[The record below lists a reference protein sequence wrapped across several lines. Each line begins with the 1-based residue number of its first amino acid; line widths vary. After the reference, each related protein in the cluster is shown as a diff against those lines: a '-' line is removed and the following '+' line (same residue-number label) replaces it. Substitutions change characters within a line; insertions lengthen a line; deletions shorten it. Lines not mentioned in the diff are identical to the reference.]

1 MKHCFSVMLLGLF
14 LSSGMAQINQAETS
28 SLVAGAKDPLKI
40 LTGIR
45 KDLSALKAEFT
56 QYELT
61 QDNEKVDTNTGT
73 VWMASPDLFRWEYKD
88 PIEQLIVAD
97 GQQVWVYDE
106 DLEQVTVKTQDNN
119 LNPIYV
125 IINDELSQQH
135 YAIKHVTTDKTID
148 WISLT
153 PRERSEEVKFVWLA
167 VENNLITTIK
177 VFNNFDQV
185 MVFEFHQIE
194 KNPELVKDLF
204 QFTPAEGVDVIKAL
218 GE

>member
-1 MKHCFSVMLLGLF
+1 MKLLFSVILF
-14 LSSGMAQINQAETS
+14 LLTSLFSPAQAETS
-28 SLVAGAKDPLKI
+28 AAPVNVQPAKDPL
-40 LTGIR
+40 LLLAAVR
-45 KDLSALKAEFT
+45 KDLTTMKAEFI

-61 QDNEKVDTNTGT
+61 QDNRKVDSNTGT
-73 VWMASPDLFRWEYKD
+73 VWMESPDHFRWEYKD

-97 GQQVWVYDE
+97 GNQVWVYDE
-106 DLEQVTVKTQDNN
+106 DLEQVTVKQQDNK

-135 YAIKHVTTDKTID
+135 YAIKYVTTDKQID

-153 PRERSEEVKFVWLA
+153 PREQSEEVKFVWLA
-167 VENNLITTIK
+167 VENNSISTIK
-177 VFNNFDQV
+177 VFNQFDQV

-194 KNPELVKDLF
+194 KNPTLENGLF
-204 QFTPAEGVDVIKAL
+204 QFTPAEGVDVIQAL

>member
-1 MKHCFSVMLLGLF
+1 MKRASIILFMLALNFS
-14 LSSGMAQINQAETS
+14 AAYAEETN
-28 SLVAGAKDPLKI
+28 GQDPLK
-40 LTGIR
+40 LLAEVR
-45 KDLSALKAEFT
+45 KDLNGLQAQFY
-56 QYELT
+56 QYEVME
-61 QDNEKVDTNTGT
+61 DNRQVDANSGT
-73 VWMASPDLFRWEYKD
+73 VWMQTPDQFRWHYQD

-97 GQQVWVYDE
+97 GKQVWVYDE
-106 DLEQVTVKTQDNN
+106 DLEQVTVKKQSNE